1 MRRTLIQENNVEP
14 SVEKK
19 KQEEIIASVA
29 TEERKYDSLKE
40 RIDSIVEDIE
50 SAELKKEAEN
60 EELSRLVAQRAS
72 IQADIDLLTQQKG
85 TLLVEIDDST
95 VKLREIMTGHEM
107 ELNVYRREIG
117 DAKSSLESVRAL
129 LSIETTDYD
138 TKKAERSAELE
149 TISRKV
155 SEAEEYLTVLSGNAD
170 KKLLELQEVGT
181 QLDAKKAYFENIEL
195 LIRSARSRKDSV
207 DIELSESFKKFNE
220 MQDKIYEAE
229 DSLIQKQK
237 EIDGKDAQIENLK
250 AQILGISSKEERVN
264 ALIPRLIDL
273 YEKAGIKI
281 VI

>member
-1 MRRTLIQENNVEP
+1 MRRTFAQENNVEP

-40 RIDSIVEDIE
+40 KVESIIEDVESI
-50 SAELKKEAEN
+50 ELKKEAEN
-60 EELSRLVAQRAS
+60 EELSRLVAQRTS
-72 IQADIDLLTQQKG
+72 VQSEIDLLEQQKG
-85 TLLVEIDDST
+85 TLLGEIDDST
-95 VKLREIMTGHEM
+95 VKLKEIMTGHEM
-107 ELNVYRREIG
+107 ELNVYRREID

-149 TISRKV
+149 AISRKV
-155 SEAEEYLTVLSGNAD
+155 SEAEEYLTVLSGNAE
-170 KKLLELQEVGT
+170 KKLSELQEVGT

-237 EIDGKDAQIENLK
+237 EIEGKDAQIENLK
-250 AQILGISSKEERVN
+250 AQILGISAKEERVN